1 MRDWLRELRGSM
13 TCKEFGK
20 MLGISEQYYWLIE
33 QGYRQKR
40 MGVDLLTKI
49 AKATKKPI
57 KKLLE
62 AENAYRENH

>member
-1 MRDWLRELRGSM
+1 M

-20 MLGISEQYYWLIE
+20 RLGISEQYYWLIE

-49 AKATKKPI
+49 AKVTKKPI
-57 KKLLE
+57 KKLVE
-62 AENAYRENH
+62 AENAYRENP